1 MESILLSVKDFIGPT
16 VDNTDFDTS
25 IIVQIN
31 TALSILTQ
39 LGVGPPEGFSV
50 EGEFE
55 TWSDFMK
62 DDPRLNMVKTFV
74 QLKAKLIFDPP
85 SNSSILESYNQTI
98 KEIESRITYID
109 MDSTPNR

>member
-50 EGEFE
+50 EGKSE